1 MDILDNPETIPKA
14 RKSIKRKPHRKPTQ
28 KTRQKT
34 RQKTTIKKHSKNK
47 KHSKKRGKTR
57 KSSICAPYIN
67 PTDISGNSNG
77 NTDSPGGFTQD
88 NINIIKSATDESCFT
103 IEALRKIAD
112 KWNTTYPDMKIEYT
126 MNTTGKSLWNSIN
139 NVMRSQC
146 NSEVCWVKQPFIKQ
160 TPLQRELLRNF
171 KPLMP
176 KSWEDKPTEWLN
188 TIDIRDVMNQYE
200 TKYPDFE
207 FIGPVPMDFD
217 SKVGFGQCVVSELCQ
232 INLKTLVEEN
242 KKTRLGVVFN
252 LDKHNQPGSHWVA
265 MFMSWNSGQC
275 CYWDSYGMKPAP
287 EIVNLMERL
296 KEQGAGMGKPITIK
310 INNIRH
316 QYKNSEC
323 GVYCI
328 YFLTSLLAGR
338 TFESI
343 IRNVISDDRMNAKRN
358 DFFIKNE

>member
-1 MDILDNPETIPKA
+1 MDILNNPDIIYKSRGKIQ
-14 RKSIKRKPHRKPTQ
+14 RKTIKRKPHRKT
-28 KTRQKT
+28 TRKN
-34 RQKTTIKKHSKNK
+34 TIRKASNNKNK
-47 KHSKKRGKTR
+47 KKNKQFKGHGKTR

-67 PTDISGNSNG
+67 PTDISGNASRNDNG
-77 NTDSPGGFTQD
+77 KLTQN

-112 KWNTTYPDMKIEYT
+112 KWNTTHPDMKIEYT
-126 MNTTGKSLWNSIN
+126 MQTTGKSLWNSIN

-200 TKYPDFE
+200 TKFPDFE

-217 SKVGFGQCVVSELCQ
+217 SKMGFGQCVVSELCQ
-232 INLKTLVEEN
+232 INLKTLVEDH

-252 LDKHNQPGSHWVA
+252 LDKHNEPGSHWVA
-265 MFMSWNSGQC
+265 MFMCWNSGQC
-275 CYWDSYGMKPAP
+275 CYWDSYGMKPSQ
-287 EIVNLMERL
+287 EVMTLMNRL
-296 KEQGAGMGKPITIK
+296 KEQGAGMGKTITIK
-310 INNIRH
+310 INNVRH

-328 YFLTSLLAGR
+328 YFLTSLLEGR

-343 IRNVISDDRMNAKRN
+343 IRNVISDDRMNAKRK
-358 DFFIKNE
+358 DFFIKEE